1 MVGLDPTR
9 SSEKIIIRAEVSN
22 SSSNSVK
29 KENPSTGDN
38 IAKQQFFSEFNIA

>member
-22 SSSNSVK
+22 SVK
-29 KENPSTGDN
+29 KENPSTGYN
-38 IAKQQFFSEFNIA
+38 IAKQQFFSEFNIT